1 MLLTESLTAW
11 LLAAGILLTAV
22 QVLGTEMNRFFLLVV
37 TLIPVLL
44 FELAPWE
51 AFAGSASLTL
61 TACTAVLTLTGQKN
75 FINGLIVLNNCFAEA
90 VGRIRESHGHSICCK
105 AQTAGRDMMIAA
117 GMFGLLVGMLMFW
130 LVRYGKMWPIIILA
144 GFLAGILVLTGNSA
158 GMESSLLTVCG
169 ILGMISVR
177 IYGHGKNPVYGGH
190 FEMAFALYLF
200 LVVFCERA
208 CYCI

>member
-1 MLLTESLTAW
+1 MKVVVGHKKQNNKKFYMLLTESLTAW

-75 FINGLIVLNNCFAEA
+75 FINGLIVTFEIGLKVIDQCHCFLKQRLVFA
-90 VGRIRESHGHSICCK
+90 SIHEECFSTK
-105 AQTAGRDMMIAA
+105 H
-117 GMFGLLVGMLMFW
+117 F
-130 LVRYGKMWPIIILA
+130 RY
-144 GFLAGILVLTGNSA
+144 FSQD
-158 GMESSLLTVCG
+158 
-169 ILGMISVR
+169 R
-177 IYGHGKNPVYGGH
+177 
-190 FEMAFALYLF
+190 
-200 LVVFCERA
+200 
-208 CYCI
+208 